1 MLAVAAASVICA
13 VDGATV
19 HAHEGISVVV
29 VVVRIDVHCLFTP
42 FSGSGGHSSIV
53 PTMKHVHMSLLLRV
67 YCGIWHFL

>member
-29 VVVRIDVHCLFTP
+29 VIVRIDVHCSFTP
-42 FSGSGGHSSIV
+42 FSGSGRHSSV
-53 PTMKHVHMSLLLRV
+53 LPTLTSTHSTLLQV
-67 YCGIWHFL
+67 CSGI